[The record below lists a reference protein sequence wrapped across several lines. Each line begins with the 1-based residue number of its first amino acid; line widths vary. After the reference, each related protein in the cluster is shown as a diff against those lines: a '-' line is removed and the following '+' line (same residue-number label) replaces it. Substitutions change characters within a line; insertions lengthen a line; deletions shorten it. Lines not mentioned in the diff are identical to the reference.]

1 MTDTGRTVWA
11 DGLWAD
17 DFWAAGLWAADEP
30 VTVPDVV
37 GQSQA
42 SGTVEL
48 EGAAFV
54 VAVSTAYSSIV
65 AAGDIISQNPTAGTE
80 AASGSTVTI
89 TVSLGEAPAANESFS
104 GGFEYAFERERAR
117 RKKERERLEELKAEA
132 ERIEDETTREIARF
146 MRQQEAKDARRDELT
161 RLQSLVDRF
170 KANAETTNERI
181 ERAVQKAAEK
191 QTQWALF
198 ALERELERAREEEE
212 FVLIALRAA
221 LD

>member
-1 MTDTGRTVWA
+1 MAIGINWA
-11 DGLWAD
+11 DIWAPVWGD
-17 DFWAAGLWAADEP
+17 VWSQTAPQPEP
-30 VTVPDVV
+30 
-37 GQSQA
+37 
-42 SGTVEL
+42 
-48 EGAAFV
+48 
-54 VAVSTAYSSIV
+54 
-65 AAGDIISQNPTAGTE
+65 E
-80 AASGSTVTI
+80 A
-89 TVSLGEAPAANESFS
+89 EPQSFS
-104 GGFEYAFERERAR
+104 GGFEYAFERERRR

-170 KANAETTNERI
+170 KADAETTNERI